1 MKMTINIVRIF
12 TLIAGSMLFNI
23 NMHAQNL
30 TIDISNPGQGPSAGM
45 VRVTNVGAIGDKKV
59 TGLTY
64 EDVEGLHF
72 GMIIGTVL
80 YYILNRGPFIN
91 YLRLN

>member
-1 MKMTINIVRIF
+1 MTINIVRIF

-64 EDVEGLHF
+64 EDV
-72 GMIIGTVL
+72 L